1 MSGAMSSVSETGS
14 ELGPRWR
21 IVARR
26 LIVVGVIVAQSAFV
40 VRAYRSDHDEFGFQM
55 FPESSQW
62 QAEVVRITADGER
75 ISIDEP
81 WPGGYRWRELVATRG
96 LYSPATKRDADTG
109 LASQLAFFEAA
120 LDWVAEHTP
129 DDADTRALEATVT
142 YWDNTDGPH
151 VTVYRTDEREAAP

>member
-96 LYSPATKRDADTG
+96 LYSPATKRDADT
-109 LASQLAFFEAA
+109 
-120 LDWVAEHTP
+120 
-129 DDADTRALEATVT
+129 RALEATVT